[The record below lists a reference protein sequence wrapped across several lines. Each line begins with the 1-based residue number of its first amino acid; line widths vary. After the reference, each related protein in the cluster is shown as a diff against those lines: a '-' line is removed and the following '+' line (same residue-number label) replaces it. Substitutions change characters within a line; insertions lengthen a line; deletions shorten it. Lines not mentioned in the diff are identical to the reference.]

1 MVTVDPPAP
10 AAGRLETAAE
20 HLTARVPVA
29 APTATVGEIRRTLEG
44 QQFDTVAAIAICDE
58 GKLVGLL
65 RIEALLAAPADALA
79 SAHMD
84 ADPPVVVP
92 GADQELVAR
101 KAVLHRESS
110 LAVVDGAGR
119 FVGLIPPHR
128 LLAVLLLEHH
138 QDLARLGGFLHDSA
152 AARTAAQ
159 EPIIRRLWHRVPW
172 LLVGLLGAILS
183 ADLVGAFEH
192 QLRERVILA
201 FFIPGVVYLADAVG
215 TQTEA
220 LIIRGLSIGVAIRQV
235 VWRELLTGLLVGVL
249 LAGTFFPIAWW
260 RWGEADVALAV
271 ALALLAACSIA
282 TLVAMLLP
290 WLFQRFGSDP
300 AFGSGPLSTV
310 LQDLLSILIYFVIC
324 VHLVQ
329 RGG

>member
-1 MVTVDPPAP
+1 V
-10 AAGRLETAAE
+10 
-20 HLTARVPVA
+20 
-29 APTATVGEIRRTLEG
+29 
-44 QQFDTVAAIAICDE
+44 
-58 GKLVGLL
+58 
-65 RIEALLAAPADALA
+65 
-79 SAHMD
+79 
-84 ADPPVVVP
+84 
-92 GADQELVAR
+92 
-101 KAVLHRESS
+101 
-110 LAVVDGAGR
+110 
-119 FVGLIPPHR
+119 
-128 LLAVLLLEHH
+128 
-138 QDLARLGGFLHDSA
+138 
-152 AARTAAQ
+152 ARTAAQ
-159 EPIIRRLWHRVPW
+159 EPIRRRLWHRVPW

-249 LAGTFFPIAWW
+249 LAGAFLPIAWW

-290 WLFQRFGSDP
+290 WLFQRFGVDP
-300 AFGSGPLSTV
+300 AFGSGPLATV

-324 VHLVQ
+324 VNLVL
-329 RGG
+329 GGG